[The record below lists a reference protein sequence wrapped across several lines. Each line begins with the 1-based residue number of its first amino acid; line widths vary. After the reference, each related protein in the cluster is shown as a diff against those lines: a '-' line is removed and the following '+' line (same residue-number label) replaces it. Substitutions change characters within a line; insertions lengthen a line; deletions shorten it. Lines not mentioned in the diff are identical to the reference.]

1 MGIQSN
7 VNKLIS
13 TFGVLA
19 NLTPMAQKQ
28 REQRQIKQEEET
40 HARSVEREKKELTSK
55 FEAAKKSIEGLEKS
69 EDKNLESAKLMY
81 ESATSA
87 GKKLY
92 QKYPSTELGEEIG
105 RYREKQKRAEEEV
118 MRLQDEKRR
127 SEEIRKMILEV

>member
-1 MGIQSN
+1 MSIQAN
-7 VNKLIS
+7 VNKMLS
-13 TFGVLA
+13 TFSVLA
-19 NLTPMAQKQ
+19 TMSPMAKKQKV
-28 REQRQIKQEEET
+28 ERQIKQEEET
-40 HARSVEREKKELTSK
+40 HARAVEREKEELTSK
-55 FEAAKKSIEGLEKS
+55 FEAAKKSVEGLEKS

-105 RYREKQKRAEEEV
+105 IYREKQKRAEEEV